1 MSLTRST
8 GAAVIREP
16 LTGPQIYCGHHCC
29 NRYRAWHVN
38 ASEMGSVKHL
48 HQHQYKVPTGQEP
61 LGKKPIGVR
70 LYESDDAAVRAMGK
84 DGTQFVREAVHQ
96 ALIDQQGSSEE
107 PKIWTV

>member
-8 GAAVIREP
+8 GAAVIEKS
-16 LTGPQIYCGHHCC
+16 LTGSQVTAGHHDRK
-29 NRYRAWHVN
+29 RYRAWHVN

-48 HQHQYKVPTGQEP
+48 HQHQYKVPDGQEP
-61 LGKKPIGVR
+61 LSKKPIGVR

-96 ALIDQQGSSEE
+96 ALINQQGSNEE
-107 PKIWTV
+107 PEIWTV